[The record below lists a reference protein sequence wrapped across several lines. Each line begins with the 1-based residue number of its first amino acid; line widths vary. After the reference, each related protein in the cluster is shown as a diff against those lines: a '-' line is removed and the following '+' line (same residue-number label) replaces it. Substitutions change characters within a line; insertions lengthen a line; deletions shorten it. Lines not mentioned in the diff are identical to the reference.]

1 MTVTETVMR
10 YAAARRGTGRDGF
23 KVPSVLLNVS
33 VVIVITYVFV
43 VKSSQVNL
51 FFFIKLL

>member
-10 YAAARRGTGRDGF
+10 YAAARCGTGRDGF

-43 VKSSQVNL
+43 VRSSQVNL
-51 FFFIKLL
+51 VFFIKLL